1 MARGNQR
8 DLARA
13 KREKEKS
20 KMKSGT
26 NKSGTQMQQE
36 NETAAEIMRR
46 KQAACMFNQPL
57 AALSSI
63 DFGIQLRTNTT
74 SLLEQKMLTTPVAD
88 ARKAAAGLAGKK

>member
-46 KQAACMFNQPL
+46 KQAA
-57 AALSSI
+57 S
-63 DFGIQLRTNTT
+63 
-74 SLLEQKMLTTPVAD
+74 D